1 MNAKSLLLGLT
12 LFVLSLQQMHAQ
24 FTVGTLDRDAYKYW
38 LVDDKYTKDW
48 NVYFAE
54 QEYSGKKVQCGIL
67 ADSVVA
73 GKTYQVI
80 ERTGVDMTADTLLYR
95 QEGNKVFRHTEN
107 DGTDILLFDFGLN
120 EGDEFVTHD
129 GETWIVADIDEE
141 YQNWDNTNR
150 KFVLTGKE
158 DGEQKDVWVED
169 VGSLYTGILTRADLP
184 PTNTPRLLYCRQ
196 IEMTSWRFDV
206 NLPSYD
212 AVFFLDG
219 DFRNE
224 EDLYFFESLLMDNSL
239 DGDSLFVEFIGDSLR
254 LYGIMEINMYV
265 YLMESRE
272 QDGIINLN
280 RTDVHFGDEYLGHAR
295 RWIDIVIPGF
305 EEGEYEVVY
314 EGKSLGKYTCKGK
327 KQPAS
332 MFDGNPQWTYVDGEI
347 VVKTIFDENDY
358 PVCEDTTVYVSFYRL
373 YIDGTDKR
381 YGNTY
386 QRLCE
391 DYIDGNLEDGDQ
403 SYKGK
408 YILGVHHSELGSA
421 IYANQEMFEE
431 CTGVNLNYLSP
442 YHLLDCHDIE
452 LYSFLDVGEKYEYE
466 TQHSNNFADGEIPWY
481 QIIDKGTETI
491 GNESFDYTDVNCY
504 DIEKYRV
511 YNKLGALNR
520 WWYNPLLVSFAY
532 SPSYID
538 RHFMYLNTY
547 SENGKVVYTAPEYTG
562 DPEKKH
568 LSKDTYREDPFLIAP
583 LMEDG
588 KVWNYGW
595 WTAAALTTPGVD
607 YTPVPQ
613 TYMVEGD
620 TVIDG
625 RSCMKLFSQ
634 RDNNEKEFEASY
646 YETAGKVYMVKDG
659 ETEGRLV
666 YDFSAKKGDVIS
678 VYNCEEDR
686 MEDVTIHDVQTMNVQ
701 GRDLKCLFVKGQHD
715 GGCWWLEGIGSS
727 EGFEYNIQKNTPG
740 NTIKISSVYL
750 GDKCLFLAEDD
761 KPSAIEGIITNI
773 TDRRT
778 DNAIYDLMGRRLN
791 GVPAK
796 GIYIQNGKKYVR

>member
-1 MNAKSLLLGLT
+1 MNAKSLLWGFT

-95 QEGNKVFRHTEN
+95 QEGKKVFRHTEK

-327 KQPAS
+327 KQSVS
-332 MFDGNPQWTYVDGEI
+332 MFDGNPQWVYYIWHMIQEYNEEADDFYYTSEITY
-347 VVKTIFDENDY
+347 KRYFT
-358 PVCEDTTVYVSFYRL
+358 
-373 YIDGTDKR
+373 DGTT
-381 YGNTY
+381 TY
-386 QRLCE
+386 NSK
-391 DYIDGNLEDGDQ
+391 D
-403 SYKGK
+403 
-408 YILGVHHSELGSA
+408 
-421 IYANQEMFEE
+421 
-431 CTGVNLNYLSP
+431 
-442 YHLLDCHDIE
+442 YHLM
-452 LYSFLDVGEKYEYE
+452 YS
-466 TQHSNNFADGEIPWY
+466 Q
-481 QIIDKGTETI
+481 
-491 GNESFDYTDVNCY
+491 
-504 DIEKYRV
+504 
-511 YNKLGALNR
+511 
-520 WWYNPLLVSFAY
+520 
-532 SPSYID
+532 
-538 RHFMYLNTY
+538 NTY
-547 SENGKVVYTAPEYTG
+547 SNGTVSDARFLYRIREEDGRVYIPAEDFNSCYKELSEDIENFHHYPLVGDEYVIYDFNLSAGESFAKATVTDVSEVIINDGNARNIYTFNGDKHVLAGIGATDAWGCFDLYLAVTAMSGVSYATLNRFTKDGVAIYTAPQYDG
-562 DPEKKH
+562 D
-568 LSKDTYREDPFLIAP
+568 KDKEWESYRTYREDPFLT
-583 LMEDG
+583 EDNQSSG
-588 KVWNYGW
+588 IEEI
-595 WTAAALTTPGVD
+595 TTN
-607 YTPVPQ
+607 T
-613 TYMVEGD
+613 T
-620 TVIDG
+620 
-625 RSCMKLFSQ
+625 
-634 RDNNEKEFEASY
+634 
-646 YETAGKVYMVKDG
+646 
-659 ETEGRLV
+659 
-666 YDFSAKKGDVIS
+666 
-678 VYNCEEDR
+678 NC
-686 MEDVTIHDVQTMNVQ
+686 
-701 GRDLKCLFVKGQHD
+701 
-715 GGCWWLEGIGSS
+715 
-727 EGFEYNIQKNTPG
+727 
-740 NTIKISSVYL
+740 
-750 GDKCLFLAEDD
+750 
-761 KPSAIEGIITNI
+761 
-773 TDRRT
+773 RT

>member
-1 MNAKSLLLGLT
+1 
-12 LFVLSLQQMHAQ
+12 MHAQ
-24 FTVGTLDRDAYKYW
+24 FTVGSLDRDAYKYW

-67 ADSVVA
+67 ADSVVT

-95 QEGNKVFRHTEN
+95 QEGKKVFRHTEN

-327 KQPAS
+327 KQSVS
-332 MFDGNPQWTYVDGEI
+332 MFDGNPQWVYVHHYLLADAGYYEMGTNKTVYSFYKYYVEGADVINNKTYHRLYADYVDNLVIDIEDDQYKKLEPEFSDSSYTHKFVCHLREENGCVYGIKSEMDYLSVFNPYTI
-347 VVKTIFDENDY
+347 TDGDEVVLYDFNNWHIGYEQPIYHNWTEKLGMTWKINDIAER
-358 PVCEDTTVYVSFYRL
+358 VMMDNSVRTVLNINDIEHIEGVGPLEVSF
-373 YIDGTDKR
+373 
-381 YGNTY
+381 
-386 QRLCE
+386 
-391 DYIDGNLEDGDQ
+391 
-403 SYKGK
+403 
-408 YILGVHHSELGSA
+408 
-421 IYANQEMFEE
+421 
-431 CTGVNLNYLSP
+431 
-442 YHLLDCHDIE
+442 
-452 LYSFLDVGEKYEYE
+452 
-466 TQHSNNFADGEIPWY
+466 
-481 QIIDKGTETI
+481 
-491 GNESFDYTDVNCY
+491 
-504 DIEKYRV
+504 V
-511 YNKLGALNR
+511 YNPIS
-520 WWYNPLLVSFAY
+520 NPLTS
-532 SPSYID
+532 
-538 RHFMYLNTY
+538 
-547 SENGKVVYTAPEYTG
+547 GYTG
-562 DPEKKH
+562 DYYLNVFVQNDNIVYRAPLPDEATDKEG
-568 LSKDTYREDPFLIAP
+568 SQYGVYREDPFLT
-583 LMEDG
+583 EDNQSSG
-588 KVWNYGW
+588 IEEI
-595 WTAAALTTPGVD
+595 TT
-607 YTPVPQ
+607 
-613 TYMVEGD
+613 
-620 TVIDG
+620 
-625 RSCMKLFSQ
+625 
-634 RDNNEKEFEASY
+634 
-646 YETAGKVYMVKDG
+646 
-659 ETEGRLV
+659 
-666 YDFSAKKGDVIS
+666 
-678 VYNCEEDR
+678 
-686 MEDVTIHDVQTMNVQ
+686 
-701 GRDLKCLFVKGQHD
+701 
-715 GGCWWLEGIGSS
+715 
-727 EGFEYNIQKNTPG
+727 NT
-740 NTIKISSVYL
+740 
-750 GDKCLFLAEDD
+750 
-761 KPSAIEGIITNI
+761 TNS
-773 TDRRT
+773 RT
-778 DNAIYDLMGRRLN
+778 DNALYDLMGRRLN

>member
-1 MNAKSLLLGLT
+1 MNAKSLLWGLT

-24 FTVGTLDRDAYKYW
+24 FTVGSLDRDAYKYW

-67 ADSVVA
+67 ADSVVT

-95 QEGNKVFRHTEN
+95 QEGKKVFRHTEN

-327 KQPAS
+327 KQSVS
-332 MFDGNPQWTYVDGEI
+332 MFDGNPQWVYVHHYLLADAGYYEMGTNKTVYSFYKYYVEGADVINNKTYHRLYADYVDNLVIDIEDDQYKKLEPEFSDSSYTHKFVCHLREENGCVYGIKSEMDYLSVFNPYTI
-347 VVKTIFDENDY
+347 TDGDEVVLYDFNNWHIGYEQPIYHNWTEKLGMTWKINDIAER
-358 PVCEDTTVYVSFYRL
+358 VMMDNSVRTVLNINDIEHIEGVGPLEVSF
-373 YIDGTDKR
+373 
-381 YGNTY
+381 
-386 QRLCE
+386 
-391 DYIDGNLEDGDQ
+391 
-403 SYKGK
+403 
-408 YILGVHHSELGSA
+408 
-421 IYANQEMFEE
+421 
-431 CTGVNLNYLSP
+431 
-442 YHLLDCHDIE
+442 
-452 LYSFLDVGEKYEYE
+452 
-466 TQHSNNFADGEIPWY
+466 
-481 QIIDKGTETI
+481 
-491 GNESFDYTDVNCY
+491 
-504 DIEKYRV
+504 V
-511 YNKLGALNR
+511 YNPIS
-520 WWYNPLLVSFAY
+520 NPLTS
-532 SPSYID
+532 
-538 RHFMYLNTY
+538 
-547 SENGKVVYTAPEYTG
+547 GYTG
-562 DPEKKH
+562 DYYLNVFVQNDNIVYRAPLPDEATDKEG
-568 LSKDTYREDPFLIAP
+568 SQYGVYREDPFLT
-583 LMEDG
+583 EDNQSSG
-588 KVWNYGW
+588 IEEI
-595 WTAAALTTPGVD
+595 TT
-607 YTPVPQ
+607 
-613 TYMVEGD
+613 
-620 TVIDG
+620 
-625 RSCMKLFSQ
+625 
-634 RDNNEKEFEASY
+634 
-646 YETAGKVYMVKDG
+646 
-659 ETEGRLV
+659 
-666 YDFSAKKGDVIS
+666 
-678 VYNCEEDR
+678 
-686 MEDVTIHDVQTMNVQ
+686 
-701 GRDLKCLFVKGQHD
+701 
-715 GGCWWLEGIGSS
+715 
-727 EGFEYNIQKNTPG
+727 NT
-740 NTIKISSVYL
+740 
-750 GDKCLFLAEDD
+750 
-761 KPSAIEGIITNI
+761 TNS
-773 TDRRT
+773 RT
-778 DNAIYDLMGRRLN
+778 DNALYDLMGRRLN